1 MSFIVRIK
9 SATYQGKHCYLY
21 EHPKHGMGRHTNF
34 ASLFTSRASAI
45 IAIEKMRIAI
55 RDNLINGANNLDE
68 RLRYAE
74 VIPHASCVD
83 TKTVFF
89 EPRDVE
95 VHNV

>member
-34 ASLFTSRASAI
+34 ASLFGSRASAI
-45 IAIEKMRIAI
+45 RAIELMRIDI
-55 RDNLINGANNLDE
+55 MNNVINGDNNLDE

-74 VIPHASCVD
+74 VIHHANCID
-83 TKTVFF
+83 RKTVFF

-95 VHNV
+95 SHSV